1 MRIASTREYD
11 RVFATRKSAADA
23 NLVVYARPNDLA
35 FARMGVIA
43 GRKVGRAVTRNRV
56 KRLVREAFRTSREDL
71 RDGFDYVVVVRKG
84 ASKARFADIKTA
96 LVEVAGRAG
105 AKWEE

>member
-1 MRIASTREYD
+1 MRIARTREYD
-11 RVFATRKSAADA
+11 RVFSARKSAADA

-35 FARMGVIA
+35 FARLGVIA
-43 GRKVGRAVTRNRV
+43 GKKVGRAVTRNRV

-84 ASKARFADIKTA
+84 ASAARFADIKTA
-96 LVEVAGRAG
+96 FVRLAERAG
-105 AKWEE
+105 AKWEK